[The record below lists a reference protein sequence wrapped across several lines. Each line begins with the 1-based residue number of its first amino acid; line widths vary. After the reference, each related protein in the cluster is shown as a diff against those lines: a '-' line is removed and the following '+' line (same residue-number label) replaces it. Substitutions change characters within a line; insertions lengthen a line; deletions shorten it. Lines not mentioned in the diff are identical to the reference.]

1 MKKIERVITTTIT
14 YFVDDKCG
22 FEVPI
27 NDLLECL
34 EDLDNCD
41 GIFNKMEF
49 YNSKMQNYLFDKG
62 IIKDAKGTTGCKD
75 NNLRKELLN
84 VVYKLIYD

>member
-1 MKKIERVITTTIT
+1 MKKIERTITTIVT
-14 YFVDDKCG
+14 YFVDEEYG
-22 FEVPI
+22 FEIPI
-27 NDLLECL
+27 DDLVNCL

-49 YNSKMQNYLFDKG
+49 HNSKMQNYLFDKG
-62 IIKDAKGTTGCKD
+62 IIKDAKGTTGCKN

-84 VVYKLIYD
+84 MVYKLIYD